1 MVKKKDIG
9 LVMGISEREKKASP
23 DLVEGTEQCESCDHY
38 MSLGR
43 GHLCT
48 SAPGSENGIAEIVCW
63 VSGSCEHYLESA
75 SPFKKGE

>member
-23 DLVEGTEQCESCDHY
+23 DLVEGTEQCGSCDHY
-38 MSLGR
+38 MSLGK

-48 SAPGSENGIAEIVCW
+48 AAPGSDQGIFEIVCW
-63 VSGSCEHYLESA
+63 VPGSCERYLESA
-75 SPFKKGE
+75 SPFKEGE